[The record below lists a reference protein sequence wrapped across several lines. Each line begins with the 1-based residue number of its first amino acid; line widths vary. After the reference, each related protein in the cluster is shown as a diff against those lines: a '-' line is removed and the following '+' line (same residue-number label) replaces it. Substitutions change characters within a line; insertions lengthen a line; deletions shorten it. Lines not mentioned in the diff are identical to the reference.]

1 MELPQTLLLVVIVIL
16 TIVLVVLGVQTF
28 FLLMEARK
36 TLVKTNKVLDEVKGG
51 SNVLKA
57 IGLIAPVIL
66 GRNLGKSVLSFL
78 SKDKEE
84 KPREI
89 KMEDVAST
97 EVKKSAPEKNVRRFF
112 RRSR

>member
-16 TIVLVVLGVQTF
+16 TVVLVVLGVQTF
-28 FLLMEARK
+28 FLLKEARK
-36 TLVKTNKVLDEVKGG
+36 TLAKTNKVLDEVKGG

-84 KPREI
+84 KPHEI
-89 KMEDVAST
+89 KAEDVIPT
-97 EVKKSAPEKNVRRFF
+97 EVKKSPPVKSVRRFF